1 MHTLRKAIY
10 AWSIAL
16 GIAWGLLLNV
26 AGWHVLAQR
35 TGSADDQTL
44 RLCLG
49 IMALAAGN
57 FVFMAIVA
65 DRVIQTP
72 RRGPLDLL
80 EFATGAAMLIAAA
93 MSAALLLT
101 AGGLG

>member
-1 MHTLRKAIY
+1 MQTLHKAIY
-10 AWSIAL
+10 AWRIVL

-35 TGSADDQTL
+35 SGSADDLSLQWW
-44 RLCLG
+44 LG

-65 DRVIQTP
+65 DRVIQTT
-72 RRGPLDLL
+72 RRGALDFVEFMTGGLMLL
-80 EFATGAAMLIAAA
+80 AALMC
-93 MSAALLLT
+93 AALLLRG
-101 AGGLG
+101 GGL